1 MNKVYI
7 YSTLTASQ
15 EYHTEAGV
23 VVIKGGANVS
33 NKHLWTPR
41 GVVTEV
47 TEAQLDALN
56 RHKVFAAHMK
66 NGFIAISLQKQEADR
81 VAQDLAGADGSAQE
95 TPKTMITKK
104 GRAPVKI
111 ESPKAE

>member
-1 MNKVYI
+1 MNKVHI

-23 VVIKGGANVS
+23 VIIKGGANVS

-41 GVVTEV
+41 GVATEV
-47 TEAQLDALN
+47 TEAQLDALR
-56 RHKVFAAHMK
+56 RHKVFSAHLK
-66 NGFIAISLQKQEADR
+66 NGFIGISLQKQEADV

-95 TPKTMITKK
+95 TPKTMTTKK
-104 GRAPVKI
+104 GRAPVKA
-111 ESPKAE
+111 ETEKAE